1 MPAVSKKQQR
11 FFGMVRAAQK
21 GEGAASPEVAKV
33 ASEIKKKDAKDFAST
48 KHKGLPMKKEETV
61 FEGDVHSGQGEKIQ
75 KRTLEWMRKK
85 GQKGAPGLDAMKAR
99 TAEHKAKRGVKEEV
113 VDEKISASGYARAKK
128 YREDQAREKDRKEQ
142 EYFAKKA
149 KTHKWDGEKWNKR
162 ESVEYQV
169 DEAEEV
175 LDELSKATLASY
187 IKHGSRDAVTR
198 MGDASRAG
206 MSGRRKEADKG
217 YEKAHKRVA
226 GVRTAATKLQY
237 KKEEVTFE
245 GWKEKAGDAI
255 KKALKKKDAPKHDFG
270 RDAGAEAAKRLRK
283 KDHEK
288 VNFLDPD
295 D

>member
-48 KHKGLPMKKEETV
+48 KHKGLPMKKEEV
-61 FEGDVHSGQGEKIQ
+61 QLKEYSPNLAHSDKS
-75 KRTLEWMRKK
+75 K
-85 GQKGAPGLDAMKAR
+85 GR
-99 TAEHKAKRGVKEEV
+99 
-113 VDEKISASGYARAKK
+113 
-128 YREDQAREKDRKEQ
+128 
-142 EYFAKKA
+142 
-149 KTHKWDGEKWNKR
+149 
-162 ESVEYQV
+162 
-169 DEAEEV
+169 
-175 LDELSKATLASY
+175 LSKSSVYSLRGKDESKKEFRKSY
-187 IKHGSRDAVTR
+187 VKDVEDGYV
-198 MGDASRAG
+198 G
-206 MSGRRKEADKG
+206 KG
-217 YEKAHKRVA
+217 HKPTP
-226 GVRTAATKLQY
+226 GKF
-237 KKEEVTFE
+237 KKEELTFE

-255 KKALKKKDAPKHDFG
+255 KKALKKKDAPKHDYG